1 MSALARRGLWALPVG
16 GAVMLLASLPWVWD
30 VGHPAAQYD
39 PPVFARFVTSP
50 VGIFTI
56 YGYLVGSL
64 CLLLGFV
71 ALYAHVPWGS
81 AHRWAGAGMVLGVT
95 STLFLS
101 GFAFTL
107 LGAAVVADYYLSGHQ
122 DASALL
128 GKFEGGSVL
137 SPRLRAYAIV
147 SIVVG
152 LAGGVAMAV
161 AIWRSG
167 RLPKWIGIPLVGAFI
182 WLIGGPIS
190 SVLTIFVGTWI
201 AYRGGRRQP
210 AQAEATT
217 GSL

>member
-16 GAVMLLASLPWVWD
+16 GAVMLFAWLPWLWD

-39 PPVFARFVTSP
+39 PPVFARYVASP
-50 VGIFTI
+50 VGTFTI
-56 YGYLVGSL
+56 YGYLIGSL
-64 CLLLGFV
+64 CLLFGFL

-81 AHRWAGAGMVLGVT
+81 AHKWAAAGMILGVT
-95 STLFLS
+95 SALLLS

-128 GKFEGGSVL
+128 GKFEGSSGL
-137 SPRLRAYAIV
+137 LPYGIV

-167 RLPKWIGIPLVGAFI
+167 RFPRWIGIPLISAFVWI
-182 WLIGGPIS
+182 IGGPIS
-190 SVLTIFVGTWI
+190 SVLTILVGAWI
-201 AYRGGRRQP
+201 AYRAGQITYP
-210 AQAEATT
+210 PTQE
-217 GSL
+217 